1 MEFTEALQEFL
12 FHQGFQRIK
21 YDSKI
26 LWGKDANGKLSLLE
40 IVPPV
45 LPGQKKMS
53 LEQREREMADIERQI
68 MIKYQKKVEHLLLI
82 LRQGAPDTEERKEA
96 ESYPDVWFFDIKAG
110 QLYIY
115 EYQKSEY
122 YNLENDLEP
131 FTQKFLQ
138 KKQQKR
144 KRTSSNINTSEYDT
158 CSYQRA
164 RLCGIELFRRYNKCR
179 IYGSTWSDGLGRY
192 CRKRTILSP
201 VHINV
206 SPLWSR
212 PSSPEYAHFIINW
225 MQIRKNHRK
234 AGIFYY
240 IYRSRISRSGN
251 LSNFYLGGQSK
262 HSRSWSIR
270 SNLWSYGWTAIL
282 YSGRSYSE
290 KETQSRRN
298 RINRNDLYGM
308 FRTILWFLLQWS

>member
-26 LWGKDANGKLSLLE
+26 LWGKDTNGKLSLLE

-82 LRQGAPDTEERKEA
+82 LKQGEPDTEERKEA

-138 KKQQKR
+138 KKAAEEK
-144 KRTSSNINTSEYDT
+144 K
-158 CSYQRA
+158 
-164 RLCGIELFRRYNKCR
+164 ELHQILTPVN
-179 IYGSTWSDGLGRY
+179 
-192 CRKRTILSP
+192 TIL
-201 VHINV
+201 VLINV
-206 SPLWSR
+206 LVFAVLSFFGDTTNA
-212 PSSPEYAHFIINW
+212 EFMAAHGAMDWVDIVEKG
-225 MQIRKNHRK
+225 Q
-234 AGIFYY
+234 YY
-240 IYRSRISRSGN
+240 RLFTS
-251 LSNFYLGGQSK
+251 
-262 HSRSWSIR
+262 
-270 SNLWSYGWTAIL
+270 
-282 YSGRSYSE
+282 
-290 KETQSRRN
+290 
-298 RINRNDLYGM
+298 M
-308 FRTILWFLLQWS
+308 FLHFGADHLLQNMLILLLI

>member
-1 MEFTEALQEFL
+1 M
-12 FHQGFQRIK
+12 
-21 YDSKI
+21 
-26 LWGKDANGKLSLLE
+26 
-40 IVPPV
+40 
-45 LPGQKKMS
+45 
-53 LEQREREMADIERQI
+53 
-68 MIKYQKKVEHLLLI
+68 
-82 LRQGAPDTEERKEA
+82 
-96 ESYPDVWFFDIKAG
+96 
-110 QLYIY
+110 
-115 EYQKSEY
+115 
-122 YNLENDLEP
+122 
-131 FTQKFLQ
+131 
-138 KKQQKR
+138 
-144 KRTSSNINTSEYDT
+144 
-158 CSYQRA
+158 
-164 RLCGIELFRRYNKCR
+164 
-179 IYGSTWSDGLGRY
+179 GRY

-212 PSSPEYAHFIINW
+212 PSSPKYAHFITDW

-251 LSNFYLGGQSK
+251 LSNFYPGGQSK

-298 RINRNDLYGM
+298 RINRNDLHGL
-308 FRTILWFLLQWS
+308 FRTIVWFLL

>member
-26 LWGKDANGKLSLLE
+26 LWGKDTNGKLSLLE

-53 LEQREREMADIERQI
+53 LEQRDREMADIERQI

-131 FTQKFLQ
+131 LHRNFCKN
-138 KKQQKR
+138 KQQKR
-144 KRTSSNINTSEYDT
+144 KKNFI
-158 CSYQRA
+158 
-164 RLCGIELFRRYNKCR
+164 RY
-179 IYGSTWSDGLGRY
+179 
-192 CRKRTILSP
+192 
-201 VHINV
+201 
-206 SPLWSR
+206 
-212 PSSPEYAHFIINW
+212 
-225 MQIRKNHRK
+225 
-234 AGIFYY
+234 
-240 IYRSRISRSGN
+240 
-251 LSNFYLGGQSK
+251 
-262 HSRSWSIR
+262 
-270 SNLWSYGWTAIL
+270 
-282 YSGRSYSE
+282 
-290 KETQSRRN
+290 
-298 RINRNDLYGM
+298 
-308 FRTILWFLLQWS
+308 

>member
-45 LPGQKKMS
+45 LPGQKKIS

-82 LRQGAPDTEERKEA
+82 LKQGAPDTEERKEA

-138 KKQQKR
+138 KKAAEEKKELHQIL
-144 KRTSSNINTSEYDT
+144 TPVNTM
-158 CSYQRA
+158 
-164 RLCGIELFRRYNKCR
+164 LVL
-179 IYGSTWSDGLGRY
+179 
-192 CRKRTILSP
+192 
-201 VHINV
+201 INV
-206 SPLWSR
+206 LVF
-212 PSSPEYAHFIINW
+212 AV
-225 MQIRKNHRK
+225 
-234 AGIFYY
+234 
-240 IYRSRISRSGN
+240 
-251 LSNFYLGGQSK
+251 LSFFGDTTNAEFMAVHGAMD
-262 HSRSWSIR
+262 WVDIV
-270 SNLWSYGWTAIL
+270 
-282 YSGRSYSE
+282 E
-290 KETQSRRN
+290 K
-298 RINRNDLYGM
+298 G
-308 FRTILWFLLQWS
+308 

>member
-26 LWGKDANGKLSLLE
+26 LWGKDTNGKLSLLE

-82 LRQGAPDTEERKEA
+82 LKRGEPDTEERKEA

-138 KKQQKR
+138 NKPQKR
-144 KRTSSNINTSEYDT
+144 KKN
-158 CSYQRA
+158 
-164 RLCGIELFRRYNKCR
+164 
-179 IYGSTWSDGLGRY
+179 
-192 CRKRTILSP
+192 
-201 VHINV
+201 
-206 SPLWSR
+206 
-212 PSSPEYAHFIINW
+212 FI
-225 MQIRKNHRK
+225 RC
-234 AGIFYY
+234 
-240 IYRSRISRSGN
+240 
-251 LSNFYLGGQSK
+251 
-262 HSRSWSIR
+262 
-270 SNLWSYGWTAIL
+270 
-282 YSGRSYSE
+282 
-290 KETQSRRN
+290 
-298 RINRNDLYGM
+298 
-308 FRTILWFLLQWS
+308 

>member
-45 LPGQKKMS
+45 LPGQKKIL

-82 LRQGAPDTEERKEA
+82 LKQGEPDTEERKEA

-138 KKQQKR
+138 KSSR
-144 KRTSSNINTSEYDT
+144 REKRTSSDVNTSEYDD

-164 RLCGIELFRRYNKCR
+164 RLCSIELFRRYNKCR
-179 IYGSTWSDGLGRY
+179 IYGGTWSDGLGRY

-206 SPLWSR
+206 SPL
-212 PSSPEYAHFIINW
+212 
-225 MQIRKNHRK
+225 
-234 AGIFYY
+234 
-240 IYRSRISRSGN
+240 
-251 LSNFYLGGQSK
+251 
-262 HSRSWSIR
+262 
-270 SNLWSYGWTAIL
+270 
-282 YSGRSYSE
+282 
-290 KETQSRRN
+290 
-298 RINRNDLYGM
+298 
-308 FRTILWFLLQWS
+308 